1 MANQNDFLGS
11 LAQNSIS
18 FATTFAVTANP
29 GQNFENVILYVGSGE
44 AIVASG
50 TTGLYFP
57 TLSGVAPA
65 VGSLYTLNGNNYGTQ
80 VGGALL
86 AWTTEFFSGNN
97 NLSNVYVSVYDDSS
111 TAGDTTFPAAAITA
125 LGVQYQ
131 ATKMNAYFKLITVS
145 TVAAQLAL
153 AQLCQTDIT
162 LLSQAWIPSNDAN
175 LLTMGGSTIAAQCK
189 NAGYDAVVVYSA
201 NTIPAGTGTVLVNG
215 ALVQLGL
222 SLGYINSSGF
232 SVGNSLDMLQT
243 GIVGPSGAGNTSLTA
258 TQMAN
263 LATINVGY
271 FLYIGNTTG
280 YVCLRGGKSVLG
292 NLPGANWVTTFIDYM
307 SAVSTATYLTQF
319 NRFKNNTTYQAIL
332 AIVINYLNLFAG
344 IGRLTGAA
352 ITAPVWTVAQGLS
365 NGQTIIIP
373 NAWTAT
379 FNDNVR
385 NVTVNGTLYI
395 SAS

>member
-18 FATTFAVTANP
+18 FATTFAVSANP

-44 AIVASG
+44 AITSSG

-57 TLSGVAPA
+57 TLSGVAPT
-65 VGSLYTLNGNNYGTQ
+65 VGSLYTLNGNTYGTQ

-86 AWTTEFFSGNN
+86 AWATEFFSGNN
-97 NLSNVYVSVYDDSS
+97 NLSNMYISVYDDSS
-111 TAGDTTFPAAAITA
+111 TLGNTTFPAAAITA

-131 ATKMNAYFKLITVS
+131 ATKMSAYFKLITVS

-153 AQLCQTDIT
+153 AQLCQTDIS
-162 LLSQAWIPSNDAN
+162 LLSQAWIPSNDVN

-189 NAGYDAVVVYSA
+189 NAGYDAVVVYDA
-201 NTIPAGTGTVLVNG
+201 NTIPAGVSTTIVNG

-222 SLGYINSSGF
+222 SLGYLNSTGF

-243 GIVGPSGAGNTSLTA
+243 GIVGPSGSANTSLTA

-280 YVCLRGGKSVLG
+280 YVCMRGGKTVLN
-292 NLPGANWVTTFIDYM
+292 NLPAAIWTTAFINYM
-307 SAVSTATYLTQF
+307 SAVSTATYLAQF
-319 NRFKNNTTYQAIL
+319 NRFKNNITYQAIL
-332 AIVINYLNLFAG
+332 SIVINYLNMFVG

-352 ITAPVWTVAQGLS
+352 ITAPTWAVAQTLS